1 MKRSVLE
8 PRHDPGRRFDW
19 LQPLRNTEDD
29 LFLDQIIEIN
39 SEQIVLRQMLHP
51 KIWSIRIIFGMKII
65 A

>member
-29 LFLDQIIEIN
+29 LFLDQIIEIK
-39 SEQIVLRQMLHP
+39 SEQIVLPQMRHP
-51 KIWSIRIIFGMKII
+51 QI
-65 A
+65 